1 MKKFLC
7 ILMLLTTTQSF
18 AQSTSPSYKTETP
31 NNSRFEIIQSSLAA
45 RWTFKLDKFTGKI
58 WQYVRTKDDENIW
71 EEMYV
76 LPKPISSTRPKFQI
90 YTSGLAAR
98 FTLLIDND
106 NGKTWVLTTSKDKDG
121 NELTYWQQL
130 ID

>member
-1 MKKFLC
+1 MTKLFYILIFLFAS
-7 ILMLLTTTQSF
+7 QSF
-18 AQSTSPSYKTETP
+18 AETSSPSYKTETP

-58 WQYVRTKDDENIW
+58 WQYVRTKDDDNVW
-71 EEMYV
+71 EEMFA
-76 LPKPISSTRPKFQI
+76 LPKPLASTRPKFQI

-98 FTLLIDND
+98 FTLLIDTD
-106 NGKTWVLTTSKDKDG
+106 NGKTWTLTTTKDKDG

-130 ID
+130 SE